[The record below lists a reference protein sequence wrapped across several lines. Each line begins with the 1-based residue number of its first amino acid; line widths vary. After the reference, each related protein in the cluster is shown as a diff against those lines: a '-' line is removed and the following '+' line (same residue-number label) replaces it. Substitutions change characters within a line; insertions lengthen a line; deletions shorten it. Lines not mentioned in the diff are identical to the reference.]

1 MSESFLATES
11 LAAWVDALR
20 ATHLVIAPVRRAGQV
35 VFRPVARAGEIAW
48 DAGRADLSAKQHF
61 LPASEAIVTWQPT
74 EDGVRAEAP
83 LSAQPQV
90 LLGAR
95 PCDAHALEVMDRLFL
110 DDPVDLYYAE
120 RRAKT
125 TLVGLAC
132 TDGPWEGCFCTTVD
146 GGPAERR
153 HLDVLLTRV
162 EGGYAVD
169 VVSEKGRAL
178 VASAKVESLG
188 GPAPQRTPD
197 VAALPLAGA
206 EAWRRQFDDPFW
218 GELAERCLGCRTCT
232 YDCPVCYCFDVRD
245 RRLADGRV
253 ERLRCWDSCQG
264 ALCFAIAGGHNPR
277 PTQAQRLRQ
286 RYLHKFLY
294 YPAREQGAVLC
305 VGCGR
310 CVVQCPVNVD
320 IREVLAHVAEVAR

>member
-1 MSESFLATES
+1 MNESFLATGS
-11 LAAWVDALR
+11 LAAWVDGLR
-20 ATHLVIAPVRRAGQV
+20 ATHRVIAPVRRGGRV
-35 VFRPVARAGEIAW
+35 VFREIARADEVAW
-48 DAGRADLSAKQHF
+48 DAGRADFSAKELF

-74 EDGVRAEAP
+74 EDGVQADTP
-83 LSAQPQV
+83 LTTRPQV

-120 RRAKT
+120 RRART

-132 TDGPWEGCFCTTVD
+132 TEGPWAGCFCTTVG
-146 GGPAERR
+146 GGPAERK
-153 HLDVLLTRV
+153 HLDVLLV
-162 EGGYAVD
+162 SVDGGYAAD

-178 VASAKVESLG
+178 VATARLEALDG
-188 GPAPQRTPD
+188 RTPKD
-197 VAALPLAGA
+197 VPEVAALPLAVA
-206 EAWRRQFDDPFW
+206 EAWRRRFDDACW
-218 GELAERCLGCRTCT
+218 GELAERCLGCRICT

-286 RYLHKFLY
+286 RYMHKFLY
-294 YPAREQGAVLC
+294 YPAREQGAALC

-310 CVVQCPVNVD
+310 CVVQCPVNID
-320 IREVLAHVAEVAR
+320 IREILAHVAEAAP

>member
-1 MSESFLATES
+1 MSEPFLATGR
-11 LAAWVDALR
+11 LAEWVTGFL
-20 ATHLVIAPVRRAGQV
+20 ATHAVIAPVRRGGQV
-35 VFRPVARAGEIAW
+35 VFRAIARSDEVAW
-48 DAGRADLSAKQHF
+48 DAGRADFPAKDFF
-61 LPASEAIVTWQPT
+61 LPASETIVAWQPT
-74 EDGVRAEAP
+74 DDGVRAETP
-83 LSAQPQV
+83 FLGRPQV
-90 LLGAR
+90 ILGAR

-132 TDGPWEGCFCTTVD
+132 ADGPWEGCFCTTVG

-153 HLDVLLTRV
+153 HLDVLLTPV
-162 EGGYAVD
+162 DGGYAVD
-169 VVSEKGRAL
+169 AVSDKGRAL
-178 VASAKVESLG
+178 VASASLEDLG
-188 GPAPQRTPD
+188 ARAPRPAPQ
-197 VAALPLAGA
+197 VAPLALA
-206 EAWRRQFDDPFW
+206 PPDAWRSHFEDPYW
-218 GELAERCLGCRTCT
+218 AEVAERCLGCRTCT

-253 ERLRCWDSCQG
+253 ERIRCWDSCQG

-277 PTQAQRLRQ
+277 STQAQRLRQ
-286 RYLHKFLY
+286 RYMHKFLY
-294 YPAREQGAVLC
+294 YPAREQGAALC

-320 IREVLAHVAEVAR
+320 IREILAHVAEAAR